1 MIGPLLIG
9 VSIGALPSASNAF
22 SVSSLGP
29 LSRNVYTPSQSCIGM
44 VNTAIGPFSD
54 PGANSTSSSLSA
66 LPYAGDSSTA
76 LSSMISSTADLYVD
90 QVGSSGYSA
99 GALLDDESECVEAGL
114 VEYCPVD
121 NAPAHSSSNLI
132 ENVLSS
138 YIGPRVVLAMVAILY
153 GTNFPLGAIMNDNLP
168 ASAAT
173 SSRMVLASLVLFP
186 FLLKLKPSLRTQVLI
201 GGSFV
206 SMGYVSQSIAL
217 IDTSPALVS
226 FLGSATVIVCPILQ
240 WLVDKKPMGIKDAP
254 QTWMAA
260 FLCLSGVA
268 ALELIDSSGA
278 SSSSLAETVSRLGV
292 GDALSLLQAV
302 GFGVGIYMSEKMMKQ
317 EQDQAL
323 PITAGLVTTTAFF
336 AMLWSFADGWM
347 TQPGWESMGLP
358 GLFLDPDMKTV
369 ALAVAW
375 TGLLSTSANFC
386 IEITALGRVPS
397 SEASVIL
404 ATEPL
409 WASLFAAILFHE
421 QFGTSDYIGGALMIS
436 ACLVNTLKPSDIHAF
451 FSKPTQSL
459 E

>member
-1 MIGPLLIG
+1 
-9 VSIGALPSASNAF
+9 
-22 SVSSLGP
+22 
-29 LSRNVYTPSQSCIGM
+29 M

-254 QTWMAA
+254 QTWMVSDSCTILWWCFAHLLTA
-260 FLCLSGVA
+260 NEMMLYQSSIHNAPTHQLQMHTLYSLQLITSQISRNIGCFSMPIRCGCVGV
-268 ALELIDSSGA
+268 D
-278 SSSSLAETVSRLGV
+278 
-292 GDALSLLQAV
+292 
-302 GFGVGIYMSEKMMKQ
+302 
-317 EQDQAL
+317 
-323 PITAGLVTTTAFF
+323 
-336 AMLWSFADGWM
+336 
-347 TQPGWESMGLP
+347 
-358 GLFLDPDMKTV
+358 
-369 ALAVAW
+369 
-375 TGLLSTSANFC
+375 
-386 IEITALGRVPS
+386 
-397 SEASVIL
+397 
-404 ATEPL
+404 
-409 WASLFAAILFHE
+409 
-421 QFGTSDYIGGALMIS
+421 
-436 ACLVNTLKPSDIHAF
+436 
-451 FSKPTQSL
+451 
-459 E
+459 